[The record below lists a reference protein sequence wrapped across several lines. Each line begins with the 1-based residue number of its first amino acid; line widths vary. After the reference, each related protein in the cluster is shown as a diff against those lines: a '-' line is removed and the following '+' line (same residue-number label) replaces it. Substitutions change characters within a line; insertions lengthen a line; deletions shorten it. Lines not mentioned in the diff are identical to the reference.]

1 MGSKRNDLFIRS
13 NVDMRERLDYLYP
26 YFGSEGKT
34 IAKSLKLT
42 ESILKIV
49 LLNDGKIIDKNG
61 EDLTYLLK
69 LILTE

>member
-1 MGSKRNDLFIRS
+1 MAKDLFIRGTTE
-13 NVDMRERLDYLYP
+13 MRERLAFLYP

-34 IAKSLKLT
+34 VSKALKLT

-61 EDLTYLLK
+61 EDITYLVK
-69 LILTE
+69 YILSE